1 MMAGEEAPAPAAD
14 GAVLRLSYEAPYD
27 WPAMLAFVRL
37 RAVAGIEAVEGAV
50 YRRAVR
56 LGDGEGTIEVTDDPG
71 RDGLVATL
79 RLSDGGTVDGV
90 AFRLRRM
97 FDLDAALADVNAHLS
112 RDPGLAPLVAARPA
126 VRVPGGWD
134 GFEIAMRAVIGQQ
147 VSIAAARRLNG
158 RLVERCEGGLP
169 SAAGGGPNRLFPT
182 PRQVIAADLSAMGM
196 PGARIAALRA
206 VAEAALNDPHLFRR
220 AATVE
225 ETVARLRAVKGIGE
239 WTAHYIAMRAC
250 REMDAFPASDVGLL
264 RGAADATGL
273 RPRPAELLA
282 RAEAWR
288 PWRAYAAQQIWA
300 ADAART
306 AAVMAG
312 RRTSARCGGRG

>member
-1 MMAGEEAPAPAAD
+1 MMAGEETPAPAAD
-14 GAVLRLSYEAPYD
+14 GITLRLSYEPPYD
-27 WPAMLAFVRL
+27 WPAMLAFFRL
-37 RAVAGIEAVEGAV
+37 RAVEGVEAVEGAI
-50 YRRAVR
+50 YCRTVR
-56 LGDGEGTIEVTDDPG
+56 LGDADGTIEVTDDPE

-79 RLSDGGTVDGV
+79 RLSDSVVVDGV

-112 RDPGLAPLVAARPA
+112 GDPGLAPLVAARPA

-134 GFEIAMRAVIGQQ
+134 GFEIVMRAIIGQQ

-158 RLVERCEGGLP
+158 RLVERCGSALP
-169 SAAGGGPNRLFPT
+169 RAAGGRPHRLFPT
-182 PRQVIAADLSAMGM
+182 PHQVIAADLSAMGM
-196 PGARIAALRA
+196 PGARIAALKA
-206 VAEAALNDPHLFRR
+206 MAEAALNDPYLFRR

-225 ETVARLRAVKGIGE
+225 ETVARLRAVRGIGD

-264 RGAADATGL
+264 RGAADAAGL

-306 AAVMAG
+306 AALTAA
-312 RRTSARCGGRG
+312 RRTSARCDGRG

>member
-1 MMAGEEAPAPAAD
+1 MTAG
-14 GAVLRLSYEAPYD
+14 GVVLRLSYEPPYD
-27 WPAMLAFVRL
+27 WPAMLAFFRQ
-37 RAVAGIEAVEGAV
+37 RAVEGVEAVEGAV

-71 RDGLVATL
+71 RDGLVATV
-79 RLSDGGTVDGV
+79 RLSGGV
-90 AFRLRRM
+90 AVDAAVFRLRRM
-97 FDLDAALADVNAHLS
+97 FDLDADLAAINAHLAD
-112 RDPGLAPLVAARPA
+112 DPMLAPLVAARPA

-134 GFEIAMRAVIGQQ
+134 GFEIAMRTVIGQQ

-158 RLVERCEGGLP
+158 RLVERCGGDLP
-169 SAAGGGPNRLFPT
+169 HAAGGGPSRLFPT
-182 PRQVIAADLSAMGM
+182 PRQVMAADLAAMGM
-196 PGARIAALRA
+196 PGARVAALKA
-206 VAEAALNDPHLFRR
+206 VAEAALNDPHLFSR

-264 RGAADATGL
+264 RGAADAAGL
-273 RPRPAELLA
+273 RPRPADLLA

-300 ADAART
+300 ADAAR
-306 AAVMAG
+306 AVTPIG
-312 RRTSARCGGRG
+312 

>member
-1 MMAGEEAPAPAAD
+1 MTAGEEAPAPAAD
-14 GAVLRLSYEAPYD
+14 DVTLRLPYEPPYD
-27 WPAMLAFVRL
+27 WPAMLAFFRL
-37 RAVAGIEAVEGAV
+37 RAVEGVEEVEGAV

-56 LGDGEGTIEVTDDPG
+56 LGDVEGTLEVTDDP
-71 RDGLVATL
+71 RRNGLVATL
-79 RLSDGGTVDGV
+79 RLSDGNTVAGV
-90 AFRLRRM
+90 TSRLRRM
-97 FDLDAALADVNAHLS
+97 FDLDAELAVVNAHLAV
-112 RDPGLAPLVAARPA
+112 DPVLAPLVAARPA

-134 GFEIAMRAVIGQQ
+134 GFEITVRAVIGQQ

-158 RLVERCEGGLP
+158 RLVERCGGDLP
-169 SAAGGGPNRLFPT
+169 RAAVGGPHRLFPT
-182 PRQVIAADLSAMGM
+182 PHQVIAADLSAMGM
-196 PGARIAALRA
+196 PGARIAALKA
-206 VAEAALNDPHLFRR
+206 VAEAALADPHLFRR

-225 ETVARLRAVKGIGE
+225 ETVARLRAVRGIGD

-264 RGAADATGL
+264 RGAADAAGL

-306 AAVMAG
+306 AALMAA
-312 RRTSARCGGRG
+312 RRTSARCDGRG